1 MGKKKTNSNQSFINS
16 HQSSIPLGD
25 LHVSVICSV
34 VPWHFVLKPTNAAN
48 VTPPAAASFLH
59 FWSSGYLH
67 TYSSVQL
74 HTKDWRLAKKLLPLP
89 GAFSTKVQDFLIQF
103 SHEMPTTF
111 ACYSNV
117 KEIKLQCQANK
128 NAKPIKY
135 IIDVLIEA
143 YENNF
148 NPLSWSLKFPQR
160 FAIASEFYQK
170 QENHQQAFYSIQ
182 IQLYWQS
189 SLLSIPCTLL
199 TEIKSEYYQ
208 HLHHTGWH
216 DLWLWWGDKTF
227 KNDLNFCCL

>member
-1 MGKKKTNSNQSFINS
+1 MNS
-16 HQSSIPLGD
+16 HQSPIPLGD

-34 VPWHFVLKPTNAAN
+34 VPWHFVHKPTKAAN

-67 TYSSVQL
+67 TYSSVQP
-74 HTKDWRLAKKLLPLP
+74 HTKDWRLAKKLLPLL

-103 SHEMPTTF
+103 GHEMMPTTF

-117 KEIKLQCQANK
+117 KKNKLQCQANK

-160 FAIASEFYQK
+160 SAISSEFYQ
-170 QENHQQAFYSIQ
+170 
-182 IQLYWQS
+182 
-189 SLLSIPCTLL
+189 
-199 TEIKSEYYQ
+199 
-208 HLHHTGWH
+208 
-216 DLWLWWGDKTF
+216 
-227 KNDLNFCCL
+227 